1 MFALNIY
8 GCFTN
13 ILDSLKG
20 VMYNV
25 SMMNKTN
32 TEAKTMRNDWRK
44 AEVSDL
50 NTLKMIDG
58 KVYKGVAEAMLVDGE
73 YETQVRWHR
82 ANWREVSRYMKAVR

>member
-1 MFALNIY
+1 MADLQNV
-8 GCFTN
+8 
-13 ILDSLKG
+13 LDYLTG

-25 SMMNKTN
+25 SMMSKTN

-44 AEVSDL
+44 AEVSEL

-58 KVYKGVAEAMLVDGE
+58 KVYKGVAEAMLVNGE

>member
-1 MFALNIY
+1 MFVLIIFAYSQNV
-8 GCFTN
+8 
-13 ILDSLKG
+13 LDYLTG

-25 SMMNKTN
+25 SMMSKTN
-32 TEAKTMRNDWRK
+32 TEAKMRNDWRK

-58 KVYKGVAEAMLVDGE
+58 KVYKGVAEAMLVNGE

-82 ANWREVSRYMKAVR
+82 ANWREVSRYMKAAR

>member
-1 MFALNIY
+1 MQNV
-8 GCFTN
+8 
-13 ILDSLKG
+13 LDYLAG

-25 SMMNKTN
+25 SMMSKTN
-32 TEAKTMRNDWRK
+32 TEAKTMRNDWRT

-58 KVYKGVAEAMLVDGE
+58 KVYKGVAEAMLVNGE

-82 ANWREVSRYMKAVR
+82 ANWREVSRYMKAAR

>member
-1 MFALNIY
+1 MQNV
-8 GCFTN
+8 
-13 ILDSLKG
+13 LDSLAG

-25 SMMNKTN
+25 YMMSNTN

-44 AEVSDL
+44 AEVSEL

-58 KVYKGVAEAMLVDGE
+58 KVYRGVAEAMLVNGE

-82 ANWREVSRYMKAVR
+82 ANWRDVSRYMKAMR

>member
-1 MFALNIY
+1 MQIVV
-8 GCFTN
+8 
-13 ILDSLKG
+13 DSHKV

-25 SMMNKTN
+25 SMVGDSN
-32 TEAKTMRNDWRK
+32 TEAKTMRNGWRK
-44 AEVSDL
+44 AEVSEL

-58 KVYKGVAEAMLVDGE
+58 KVYRGVAEAMLVNGE

>member
-1 MFALNIY
+1 MQNV
-8 GCFTN
+8 
-13 ILDSLKG
+13 LDYLTG

-25 SMMNKTN
+25 SMMSKTN

-44 AEVSDL
+44 AEVSEL

-58 KVYKGVAEAMLVDGE
+58 KVYRGVAEAMLVNGE

-82 ANWREVSRYMKAVR
+82 ANWRDVSRYMKAVR

>member
-1 MFALNIY
+1 MFALIIF
-8 GCFTN
+8 GSAE
-13 ILDSLKG
+13 IVLDSRKV

-25 SMMNKTN
+25 SMMSKTN

-50 NTLKMIDG
+50 NTLKLIDG
-58 KVYKGVAEAMLVDGE
+58 NVYKGVAEAMLVNGE

>member
-1 MFALNIY
+1 
-8 GCFTN
+8 
-13 ILDSLKG
+13 
-20 VMYNV
+20 MYNV
-25 SMMNKTN
+25 SMMSKTN
-32 TEAKTMRNDWRK
+32 TEAKMRNDWRK

-58 KVYKGVAEAMLVDGE
+58 KVYKGVAEAMLVNGE

>member
-1 MFALNIY
+1 MQNV
-8 GCFTN
+8 
-13 ILDSLKG
+13 LDSREG

-25 SMMNKTN
+25 YMMSNTN

-44 AEVSDL
+44 AEVSEL

-58 KVYKGVAEAMLVDGE
+58 KVYRGVAEAMLVNGE

-82 ANWREVSRYMKAVR
+82 ANWRDVSRYMKAVR

>member
-1 MFALNIY
+1 MTLSHSKQGTQTLA
-8 GCFTN
+8 GSA
-13 ILDSLKG
+13 SLSPTK
-20 VMYNV
+20 
-25 SMMNKTN
+25 
-32 TEAKTMRNDWRK
+32 AKMRNDWRK

-58 KVYKGVAEAMLVDGE
+58 KVYKGVAEAMLVNGE

>member
-1 MFALNIY
+1 MIDLQNV
-8 GCFTN
+8 
-13 ILDSLKG
+13 LDYLTG

-25 SMMNKTN
+25 YMMSNTN

-44 AEVSDL
+44 AEVSEL

-58 KVYKGVAEAMLVDGE
+58 KVYKGVAEAMLVNGE

>member
-1 MFALNIY
+1 MQIVV
-8 GCFTN
+8 
-13 ILDSLKG
+13 DSHKV

-25 SMMNKTN
+25 SMMSKTN

-44 AEVSDL
+44 AEVSEL

-58 KVYKGVAEAMLVDGE
+58 KVYRGVAEAMLVNGE

-82 ANWREVSRYMKAVR
+82 ANWRDVSRYMKAVR